1 MPLKVHFCS
10 PTAVASPPQRG
21 GVSVLGP
28 GTPGPP
34 RNGPVARPSPTPPP
48 QTSSLTL
55 AHLGPKE
62 DLPSRA
68 EAKLAA
74 HDAGGDEVPPVVTDC
89 TPLAVLEHFHPAL
102 AHLGPGAEA
111 HLWFLLGINSF
122 REGKGGGTG

>member
-1 MPLKVHFCS
+1 MPLRLHLCS

-21 GVSVLGP
+21 RVLILGP
-28 GTPGPP
+28 STPGPP
-34 RNGPVARPSPTPPP
+34 RDGPVAPPGSHTPP

-55 AHLGPKE
+55 AQLGPKE
-62 DLPSRA
+62 GLPSRA

-74 HDAGGDEVPPVVTDC
+74 QDAGRDEVPPVVTDC

-111 HLWFLLGINSF
+111 HPWLLLGKNQHQ
-122 REGKGGGTG
+122 GG